1 MYKAFLG
8 IPFVS
13 TEQTGQRERREECLP
28 SWHRSSLKE
37 MCILLLVHLMS
48 QPCCR
53 PLVVVAQ
60 QGAIGNAMGVN
71 LKLAAKCELHRF

>member
-28 SWHRSSLKE
+28 SWHRSSL
-37 MCILLLVHLMS
+37 S
-48 QPCCR
+48 QPSCR

-60 QGAIGNAMGVN
+60 QGAVGNAMGVN